1 MTRPRQLRTLAL
13 GLLLGGTA
21 FAQPA
26 AQGVLS
32 RLTEAERALLLTAA
46 GVGSADAFLPGQV
59 AAGLPFRLPALP
71 GQSVVGS
78 VAQPGAT
85 LVVVRTTAAPE
96 AARVAAMKVL
106 ALEGWRDQYDPAM
119 TAGVFQS
126 SFGDGAVVSTLT
138 SQCKPGVPGSLVVSA
153 TPAPGGSQV
162 TYRFF
167 SLVGTSSTCPA
178 NLEWSDPA
186 QVNFYSPGRD
196 APIRDPL
203 AELRAGGLVLPT
215 LPAPAGARVNQSGSR
230 YGAEG
235 PDGPFYATYA
245 IVRTGQGPDAVLAHY
260 VAALRAQGWTP
271 GTPQRGAD
279 GEWTV
284 ALTARQGGQERRGT
298 FSLMP
303 RPELGTTEGGVRLN
317 RLDVQFGVGEGPEY

>member
-1 MTRPRQLRTLAL
+1 MTRSFRTLAL
-13 GLLLGGTA
+13 GLLLGGA
-21 FAQPA
+21 GLAQPA
-26 AQGVLS
+26 TPDLLS
-32 RLTEAERALLLTAA
+32 RLTEAERALLLSAA

-59 AAGLPFRLPALP
+59 APGLPFGLPALP

-78 VAQPGAT
+78 VMQPGAT

-106 ALEGWRDQYDPAM
+106 ALGGWRNQYDPA
-119 TAGVFQS
+119 TSEGVFQS
-126 SFGDGAVVSTLT
+126 SFGDGVAVQTLV
-138 SQCKPGVPGSLVVSA
+138 SQCKPGVPGSLAVWAS
-153 TPAPGGSQV
+153 PAAGGSQV

-167 SLVGTSSTCPA
+167 PFVGTSSTCPA

-186 QVNFYSPGRD
+186 QQNFYSPTRD
-196 APIRDPL
+196 FPTREPL
-203 AELRAGGLVLPT
+203 TELRAGGLVLPT

-230 YGAEG
+230 YGAAG
-235 PDGPFYATYA
+235 PNGPFYATYA

-260 VAALRAQGWTP
+260 VAALRTQGWTP

-284 ALTARQGGQERRGT
+284 PLTARQGRQERRGT
-298 FSLMP
+298 LSLMP

-317 RLDVQFGVGEGPEY
+317 RLDVQFAVGEGPDF